1 MLALSR
7 DLTDADWLGGRRKQ
21 YDGHLARIFPGS
33 SPAWRRSVMRNY
45 WRTHQRAMLGLY
57 DAANLGPRS
66 IAARVSWTGRE
77 LLDEAL
83 EDGRGTI
90 LLAPHFGDE
99 RTMHI
104 LLAIAGY
111 PMHVI
116 SATYEGQSESKR
128 KARLEASMKW
138 HHVAF
143 PGDNPRW
150 MFDALTAGEII
161 QIAPTAWG
169 GPRGI
174 WVESFGV
181 PVLASSTPMRLQAS
195 TGCRTLV
202 AVNWALPGL
211 RWHIEFR
218 VFEPGTDIVETTQDL
233 FYRLTR
239 LGREAPGQYNWM
251 NLAIRH
257 RETNTLARLGRI
269 PSDEREVEDAATR
282 EDTEPSRISSARDLP
297 PGMGLSKALVQ
308 A

>member
-1 MLALSR
+1 MRAY
-7 DLTDADWLGGRRKQ
+7 WL
-21 YDGHLARIFPGS
+21 
-33 SPAWRRSVMRNY
+33 
-45 WRTHQRAMLGLY
+45 THQRAMLGLY
-57 DAANLGPRS
+57 DAARLDRAGLDSR
-66 IAARVSWTGRE
+66 ISWGGRE

-83 EDGRGTI
+83 AQGRGVL

-116 SATYEGQSESKR
+116 STAYEGQAEAKR
-128 KARLEASMKW
+128 RARLETSMRW

-150 MFDALTAGEII
+150 MFQALGNGEVI

-174 WVESFGV
+174 WVRSFGV
-181 PVLASSTPMRLQAS
+181 PVLASSAPARLHAA
-195 TGCRTLV
+195 TGCRTLF
-202 AVNWALPGL
+202 ACCRALPGL
-211 RWHIEFR
+211 RWRVELEDFR
-218 VFEPGTDIVETTQDL
+218 ACSDPVRSTQDL
-233 FYRLTR
+233 FDRITL

-257 RETNTLARLGRI
+257 RETNTLIRLGAV
-269 PSDEREVEDAATR
+269 PADEHEVERLALRADG
-282 EDTEPSRISSARDLP
+282 DPLRIGGHRDLP
-297 PGMGLSKALVQ
+297 PAMGISVDLTGEGEGPTR
-308 A
+308 